1 MEKKHNMPT
10 IAINCFMLNSYR
22 INTVTPKYWKSKPT
36 GYGVDNW
43 LYDNFGVIL
52 WDNNGVV
59 LTDKQ

>member
-1 MEKKHNMPT
+1 MPT
-10 IAINCFMLNSYR
+10 IAINCFMLNSCR

-36 GYGVDNW
+36 GYGVDKW

-59 LTDKQ
+59 LTDKK

>member
-10 IAINCFMLNSYR
+10 IAINCLTLNSCH
-22 INTVTPKYWKSKPT
+22 INMVAMKYLKSKPT

-43 LYDNFGVIL
+43 LYDNLSVIL

-59 LTDKQ
+59 LTDK